1 MTNICAINDE
11 GNREV
16 LLIGS
21 ALKAAKI
28 YFEENGD
35 TSSVFSNALKIVD
48 SVGFFTSGLLKNNN
62 LEEPAVTNIHAI
74 HVDGVHELML
84 IGSALKTAKIYI
96 EENGDTYPE
105 VSDALDIV
113 EKIVDEGFASI

>member
-1 MTNICAINDE
+1 
-11 GNREV
+11 
-16 LLIGS
+16 
-21 ALKAAKI
+21 
-28 YFEENGD
+28 
-35 TSSVFSNALKIVD
+35 
-48 SVGFFTSGLLKNNN
+48 
-62 LEEPAVTNIHAI
+62 
-74 HVDGVHELML
+74 ML